1 MKTLLFLAFLASS
14 LPGHSLERDIGVIVS
29 TTKAAPA
36 TPNVTVSYVYDG
48 KGQLFLTLGNV
59 AMNAGAKGIAGT
71 LFSNKSAI
79 LINPKERFD
88 ATGPI
93 EGVSWAYTL
102 RYVIPNVKPGVYT
115 LVHDDTA
122 ADGTD
127 RITRT
132 VLDLTKAVKGNT
144 TVTFKDNPA
153 DPKPGEK
160 PKEPEAPAPQ
170 IKPEAD
176 VPADGDKKPD
186 PAPPAEEEKKPE

>member
-29 TTKAAPA
+29 TEKAAPA

-48 KGQLFLTLGNV
+48 KSQLFLTLGNV
-59 AMNAGAKGIAGT
+59 AMNAGAKGVTGT
-71 LFSNKSAI
+71 LFSNKAAI
-79 LINPKERFD
+79 LINPKERYD
-88 ATGPI
+88 TTGPV
-93 EGVSWAYTL
+93 EGVSWAYTI

-127 RITRT
+127 RVTRT

-144 TVTFKDNPA
+144 TVTFKDPTAETKPA
-153 DPKPGEK
+153 ETA
-160 PKEPEAPAPQ
+160 KEPEAPAPQ
-170 IKPEAD
+170 IKPEVEVPEAK
-176 VPADGDKKPD
+176 VPAEG
-186 PAPPAEEEKKPE
+186 EKKAE

>member
-29 TTKAAPA
+29 TEKAAPT

-59 AMNAGAKGIAGT
+59 AMNAGAKGVAGT
-71 LFSNKSAI
+71 VFSNKAAI

-88 ATGPI
+88 TTGAV
-93 EGVSWAYTL
+93 EGVSWTYTI
-102 RYVIPNVKPGVYT
+102 RYVLPNVKPGVYT

-127 RITRT
+127 RVTRT
-132 VLDLTKAVKGNT
+132 ILDLTKAVKGGT
-144 TVTFKDNPA
+144 TVNFKDA
-153 DPKPGEK
+153 AAETKPGEK
-160 PKEPEAPAPQ
+160 PKEPEAPVPQ
-170 IKPEAD
+170 IKPEAE
-176 VPADGDKKPD
+176 VPAEG
-186 PAPPAEEEKKPE
+186 EKKPE